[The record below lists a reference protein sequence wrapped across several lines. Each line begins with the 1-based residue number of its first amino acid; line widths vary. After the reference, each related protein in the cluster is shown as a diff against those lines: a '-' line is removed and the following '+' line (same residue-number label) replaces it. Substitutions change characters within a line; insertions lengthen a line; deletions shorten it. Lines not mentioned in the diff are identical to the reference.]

1 MSTPQ
6 PHTEKKPTPK
16 QLRYLRDL
24 ALRTG
29 QSFAYP
35 RSAAEASREID
46 RLRGARRT
54 PGADRRR
61 ELRAVSREMAERRG
75 DASAVDTD
83 RELQGYGS
91 TATWSGSVEGE
102 AEEAA
107 REHAEIER

>member
-6 PHTEKKPTPK
+6 PQTEKKPTPK

-46 RLRGARRT
+46 RLRGTTRT
-54 PGADRRR
+54 PVTDRRR

-75 DASAVDTD
+75 DEARVRT
-83 RELQGYGS
+83 EEEIEGYGS
-91 TATWSGSVEGE
+91 S
-102 AEEAA
+102 A
-107 REHAEIER
+107 RWR